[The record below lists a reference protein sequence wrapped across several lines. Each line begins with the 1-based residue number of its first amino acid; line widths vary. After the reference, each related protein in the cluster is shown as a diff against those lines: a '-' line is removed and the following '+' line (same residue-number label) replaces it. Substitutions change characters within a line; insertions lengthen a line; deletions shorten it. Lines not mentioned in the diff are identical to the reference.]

1 MFYVNKN
8 VINMKEEFRIYKE
21 TNNIRW
27 GRRTY
32 EVSNEGNVKIN
43 GCIVDFSSYNSR
55 YYAIASNLYVH
66 RMVAEL
72 FVPNTENK
80 PEVDHINRNSHDNR
94 AVNLRWVTHAENMQ
108 NKKSLIG
115 KNNPMYG
122 YKYNEEERKEQS
134 KRMKKRFK
142 DPNERIKCASRKDKK
157 MMTDGNYKLLVH
169 KDYWGEF
176 IDIGFRFT
184 SERSIFK

>member
-1 MFYVNKN
+1 
-8 VINMKEEFRIYKE
+8 MKEVYKKYKE
-21 TNNIRW
+21 TYYCRW
-27 GRRTY
+27 GSRKY

-43 GCIVDFSSYNSR
+43 GVLVDFSNYKLR
-55 YYAIASNLYVH
+55 YYSLGSNDYVH

-72 FVPNTENK
+72 FVPNPDNL

-108 NKKSLIG
+108 NKKSLTG

-122 YKYNEEERKEQS
+122 YKYSDEERKEQS
-134 KRMKKRFK
+134 KRMKKRFE
-142 DPNERIKCASRKDKK
+142 DSNERKKCASRKDCK
-157 MMTDGNYKLLVH
+157 MMTDGINKILVH

-176 IDIGFRFT
+176 IDIGFWF
-184 SERSIFK
+184 SYKKNYI

>member
-1 MFYVNKN
+1 M
-8 VINMKEEFRIYKE
+8 EEEYKVYKE
-21 TNNIRW
+21 TYNCRW
-27 GRRTY
+27 GRRKY
-32 EVSNEGNVKIN
+32 EVSNKGNLKIN
-43 GCIVDFSSYNSR
+43 GVLVDFSNYKLR
-55 YYAIASNLYVH
+55 YYAVGSNDYVH

-72 FVPNTENK
+72 FVPNPDNF

-108 NKKSLIG
+108 NKKSLTG

-122 YKYNEEERKEQS
+122 HIYTEEERKAQS
-134 KRMKKRFK
+134 VRSKKAMSNPEIRA
-142 DPNERIKCASRKDKK
+142 KCASRKDCK
-157 MMTDGNYKLLVH
+157 MMTDGINKILVH

-184 SERSIFK
+184 SERTIFK